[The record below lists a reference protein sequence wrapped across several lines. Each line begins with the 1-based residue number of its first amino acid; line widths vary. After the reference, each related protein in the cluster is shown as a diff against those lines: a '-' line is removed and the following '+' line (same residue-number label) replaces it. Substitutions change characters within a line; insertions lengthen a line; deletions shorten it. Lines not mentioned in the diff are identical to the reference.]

1 MIQVVGHFRSSF
13 EKHFLQAFIIMKDVQ
28 YLYYKCKF

>member
-13 EKHFLQAFIIMKDVQ
+13 EKHALQAFIIMKDVQ

>member
-1 MIQVVGHFRSSF
+1 MIQVVGHFRSRF

-28 YLYYKCKF
+28 YLYLKRKF